1 MWVGLQMG
9 HIPLFLC
16 ECKITKGHVIFIY
29 WMLDGPQGQAYDM
42 ATNLGLQ
49 VLKPLIWEKKEMEK
63 KEG

>member
-1 MWVGLQMG
+1 
-9 HIPLFLC
+9 
-16 ECKITKGHVIFIY
+16 
-29 WMLDGPQGQAYDM
+29 MLDGPQGQAYGM